1 MKTKKLLS
9 ILLALMMMLSVVP
22 MYASAAEPIA
32 LTTSNVV
39 SYPTVKGTI
48 YYGQIIGEELTLE
61 GGEVQ
66 YNGMKVEG
74 EFQFSDPTKR
84 QTSIGN
90 SIRSDI
96 IFVPA
101 NSQDFTGFSER
112 RSRNVTYQALKPTP
126 VFSDSNNLPK
136 VEGVVESGVTLST
149 ITINGGQV
157 MNPYYPEETNATS
170 AKWEWAD
177 PTKVVIESGL
187 YEAVINPINYES
199 LTCNIQINVESP
211 LAVTEISELP
221 FIEEINYSSEQKWGQ
236 ITINGGTV
244 VVKDTDTVVEGVFA
258 VTDLWKNVT
267 PKAGSYEV
275 DVIFTPNNT
284 EAYTQVECKIPVTV
298 NKGQMKFVDE
308 NGNEIVPEITV
319 PYGTTFGDIH
329 YYLES
334 YVAGDD
340 AVSIGMVGIEN
351 ANKTLCE
358 TGTYTASLINRTDS
372 NYERTEKE
380 FKIIVEAKKL
390 EPTVKS
396 NTGYYV
402 VDDSGTYNVEGT
414 FDIYVDDELVHSGI
428 KYLEDKFELTFPENV
443 TATYTIKAVYNP
455 VENDNYSIDDVIYQ
469 KNVIAKHGLTL
480 KNGIANYKLGD
491 DTVAKSITNETISI
505 IEGAVVALEAVSEDF
520 AEWIIT
526 DAKGN
531 ALDLDIKTVVT
542 NVDENGGYT
551 WETVDGD
558 LSCENIIF
566 TMPTEDVIITLRT
579 TKDIAAENC
588 DHICHSDNPLFQ
600 MLWKVLTFIFRLF
613 DVQQYCD
620 CGNLHYD
627 APLFG

>member
-199 LTCNIQINVESP
+199 LTCNIQIKVESP

-390 EPTVKS
+390 EPTVKY
-396 NTGYYV
+396 TIGGYYV
-402 VDDSGTYNVEGT
+402 VDSSAVYHVKGT
-414 FDIYVDDELVHSGI
+414 FDVYVNDELIASDVAYNSG
-428 KYLEDKFELTFPENV
+428 KVKWEATENG
-443 TATYTIKAVYNP
+443 TYTMKWVYNP
-455 VENDNYSIDDVIYQ
+455 VENDNFIINDVTTTM
-469 KNVIAKHGLTL
+469 NVIFPNTITYS
-480 KNGIANYKLGD
+480 GIGAYILGD
-491 DTVAKSITNETISI
+491 NGKSELSETTERKQGSSVTI
-505 IEGAVVALEAVSEDF
+505 GCDAPAF
-520 AEWIIT
+520 AAWVIT
-526 DAKGN
+526 DTKGN
-531 ALDLDIKTVVT
+531 AVDLGIEDLTATEITFVMPDYDI
-542 NVDENGGYT
+542 
-551 WETVDGD
+551 
-558 LSCENIIF
+558 
-566 TMPTEDVIITLRT
+566 VIT
-579 TKDIAAENC
+579 TKTELEIAAENC